1 MIVKSYVDNVFIN
14 CPFDEEY
21 KPIFNAI
28 VFTVYDCGFVAR
40 CSLEEDAA
48 DEARFTSIVNIMSE
62 CRYAIH
68 DISRTELD
76 EKGLPRFNMPLE
88 LGTFLGARR
97 FGGKDQRSKKFLI
110 LDKEQ
115 YRYQQFIS
123 DLAGYDIRSHRGDA
137 RKASATVRDWLVV
150 ASRRKL
156 IPDREVIWGHYMEF
170 QQRLSGYCRDR
181 RLQPS
186 NLLFLEYSYA
196 VTDILKEM
204 EKG

>member
-1 MIVKSYVDNVFIN
+1 MVVTTYNDNVFIN
-14 CPFDEEY
+14 CPFDDEY
-21 KPIFNAI
+21 KIIFNAI

-40 CSLEEDAA
+40 CSLEEDAVG
-48 DEARFTSIVNIMSE
+48 EARFTNILDIISQ
-62 CRYAIH
+62 CRYAVH

-76 EKGLPRFNMPLE
+76 EQGLPRFNMPLE

-97 FGGKDQRSKKFLI
+97 FGDKDQRSKKFLI

-123 DLAGYDIRSHRGDA
+123 DLAGYDIRSHNNDA
-137 RKASATVRDWLVV
+137 EKVSATVRNWLVV

-156 IPDREVIWGHYMEF
+156 IPDRMVIWKHYIEF
-170 QQRLSGYCRDR
+170 QRRLPSYCLER
-181 RLQPS
+181 RLQPG
-186 NLLFLEYSYA
+186 NLIFLEYSYA

-204 EKG
+204 EN

>member
-1 MIVKSYVDNVFIN
+1 MVVNSYSNNVFIN
-14 CPFDEEY
+14 CPFDDEY
-21 KPIFNAI
+21 KPIFNAN

-40 CSLEEDAA
+40 CSLEEDALG
-48 DEARFTSIVNIMSE
+48 EARFTNIVDIISE

-68 DISRTELD
+68 DISRTEPD
-76 EKGLPRFNMPLE
+76 ERGLPRFNMPLE

-123 DLAGYDIRSHRGDA
+123 DLAGYDIRSHGNDTE
-137 RKASATVRDWLVV
+137 KASAIVRDWLVV

-156 IPDREVIWGHYMEF
+156 IPDRRVIWGHYKEF
-170 QQRLSGYCRDR
+170 QRRLPGYCRER

-204 EKG
+204 ENG